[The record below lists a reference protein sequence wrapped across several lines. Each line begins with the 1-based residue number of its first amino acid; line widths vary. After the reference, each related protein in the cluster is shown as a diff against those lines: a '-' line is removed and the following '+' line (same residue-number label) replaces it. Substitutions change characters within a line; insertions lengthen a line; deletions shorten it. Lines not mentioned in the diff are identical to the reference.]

1 MTSYLVTIATTI
13 TKLASKS
20 ARGMNEQLL
29 KTSRADVLSSRKK
42 LRKTLWRVG
51 GMSSPPSPLYVR
63 GLISWAQQ
71 SCYQKIFSK
80 KTITFLI
87 YKRSGR
93 EKGKGKR
100 IPESEKFFTVE
111 YGIQLKESG
120 VQL

>member
-1 MTSYLVTIATTI
+1 M
-13 TKLASKS
+13 
-20 ARGMNEQLL
+20 
-29 KTSRADVLSSRKK
+29 
-42 LRKTLWRVG
+42 VG
-51 GMSSPPSPLYVR
+51 GWDVFPPPPSPLYVR